1 MLPPSV
7 LVTREVKMNFRH
19 KVFAPLLLA
28 SISLSALSACGGDDF
43 ADGSECEPSGDAG
56 SLTVYSGRGE
66 YLVGDLLNQYV
77 CDTGVDLEVR
87 YGKTAELAA
96 QIQEEGLKS
105 PADVFFAQDA
115 GALGAVDAAGLCL
128 PTSQEITDKVP
139 ASYRAETGN
148 WTGVTGRARVIA
160 YDSSELDLTE
170 VPPSVLDL
178 VEPQWAGEV
187 AIAPT
192 NGSFQAF
199 VTGMRVA
206 FGEEV
211 TETWLKGLIDNDVQT
226 YDNNIAIQDA
236 VDAGQVQL
244 GLINHYYWYR
254 LADEIGEE
262 NVNVALA
269 FTEPGD
275 PGGLVNVA
283 GACVLSASE
292 NPAEG
297 TAFIEWLL
305 SDAAQEW
312 FVDTTTEYPLAQ
324 GIPGPAHVPPIEE
337 VSGPDIPLAEIQD
350 LPGTLEMLERVGLN

>member
-1 MLPPSV
+1 
-7 LVTREVKMNFRH
+7 MNFRH

-43 ADGSECEPSGDAG
+43 ADGSECQPSGDAG

-87 YGKTAELAA
+87 YGKT
-96 QIQEEGLKS
+96 
-105 PADVFFAQDA
+105 
-115 GALGAVDAAGLCL
+115 
-128 PTSQEITDKVP
+128 
-139 ASYRAETGN
+139 
-148 WTGVTGRARVIA
+148 GRARVIA
-160 YDSSELDLTE
+160 YDSSQLNLSE

-178 VEPQWAGEV
+178 VDPQWAGEV

-199 VTGMRVA
+199 LTGMRVA
-206 FGEEV
+206 FGDEV
-211 TETWLKGLIDNDVQT
+211 TETWLEGLVDNDVQT

-262 NVNVALA
+262 NVNVQLA

-324 GIPGPAHVPPIEE
+324 GIPGARSCPAY
-337 VSGPDIPLAEIQD
+337 
-350 LPGTLEMLERVGLN
+350 